1 MRPCTPDRARTAGF
15 FELRGLCR
23 YEEEMSLIDW
33 EGFSLDRLAAELRE
47 DPGGAEGERMIWA
60 FEEALRVARE
70 GADLLPHFLAA
81 TACLLARAEE
91 TTPRGVLEAFFRRSA
106 SDEVW
111 QARYLPL
118 LE

>member
-1 MRPCTPDRARTAGF
+1 MTEF
-15 FELRGLCR
+15 
-23 YEEEMSLIDW
+23 DW
-33 EGFSLDRLAAELRE
+33 DAFTLEGLAAELRE

-60 FEEALRVARE
+60 FEEALRVARA

-81 TACLLARAEE
+81 TICLLARTEG

-111 QARYLPL
+111 RTRFLPL
-118 LE
+118 FE